1 MYFFIHKP
9 IGQMHCVCVSY
20 RLSSKLHR
28 YCTGSLVEMYFSIF
42 SQKSRNLL
50 QKIYLGLW
58 HFTFN
63 KTNHISIDLNLTFVS
78 SLIRTSSEF
87 FSSVFSVTATALS
100 DPFVPFCSF
109 HPLTSSWNPPDWC
122 QKSAIEVSQ
131 APEQCWDMQVFLR
144 DRQLVFKTKLNDLG
158 KTSHKKNRFLSG
170 IAQISPPPPS
180 PQFGQVVQ
188 LFLDVKNDV

>member
-1 MYFFIHKP
+1 MQPSCIFSFQYAK
-9 IGQMHCVCVSY
+9 GTVSVSHPCY
-20 RLSSKLHR
+20 QALSSKLHR
-28 YCTGSLVEMYFSIF
+28 YCTGSFVEMYFSMF

-58 HFTFN
+58 HFNFN

-109 HPLTSSWNPPDWC
+109 HPLTSSWNPPDWS

-144 DRQLVFKTKLNDLG
+144 DRQLVFKTKLNDLSIRSWI
-158 KTSHKKNRFLSG
+158 TDL
-170 IAQISPPPPS
+170 
-180 PQFGQVVQ
+180 
-188 LFLDVKNDV
+188 VKNML

>member
-1 MYFFIHKP
+1 
-9 IGQMHCVCVSY
+9 
-20 RLSSKLHR
+20 
-28 YCTGSLVEMYFSIF
+28 MYFSMF

-78 SLIRTSSEF
+78 SLIWTSSEF
-87 FSSVFSVTATALS
+87 FSSVFSVTATALL

-131 APEQCWDMQVFLR
+131 APEQCWDMKVFLR
-144 DRQLVFKTKLNDLG
+144 DRQLVFKTKLNDLSIRSWI
-158 KTSHKKNRFLSG
+158 TDLVKNMLEISG
-170 IAQISPPPPS
+170 QDLKINEMIGGQIRIFYS
-180 PQFGQVVQ
+180 QY
-188 LFLDVKNDV
+188 FLDLFDLPRTAAIQCNVIFHLWL